1 MRIAQIAPLAETVPP
16 PAYGGTERAVHWLTE
31 ELVRQGHKVTLFA
44 SADSATSGDL
54 VPCCASGLRDAGV
67 RDHTASLLVMLD
79 RVKKAVAAFDVLHFH
94 VDLLQ
99 FPAFQNLP
107 WKTLTTLHG
116 RLDLPDIRPIYEAFP
131 HMPLVSIS
139 EDQRRPMP
147 PVNWV
152 GTVHHGLPPA
162 LIPYSATGGAYLAF
176 LGRIAPEKRLDRAI
190 DVAVRA
196 ATPLK
201 IAAKVDPADRPYFD
215 RRIAPRL
222 HHPLVEF
229 VGEITDAEKGGFLGG
244 ALALLFPIDWPEPFG
259 LAMIEAMAAGTPVIA
274 WPNGSVPEVVDEGL
288 TGVLVCSVEEAVQ
301 AVRTVAQLDRSGI
314 RRRFEARFTA
324 ERMAHDYLAIYR
336 RLADRQGAPDRTAP
350 AAGEGRL

>member
-1 MRIAQIAPLAETVPP
+1 MRIAQIAPLAEAVPP
-16 PAYGGTERAVHWLTE
+16 RAYGGTERVVHWLTE

-67 RDHTASLLVMLD
+67 RDHTASLLVMLEQ
-79 RVKKAVAAFDVLHFH
+79 VKKAAAAFDVLHFH

-229 VGEITDAEKGGFLGG
+229 VGEITDAETGGFLGG

-259 LAMIEAMAAGTPVIA
+259 LAMIEAMAAGNACDRLAQRFGP
-274 WPNGSVPEVVDEGL
+274 GS
-288 TGVLVCSVEEAVQ
+288 
-301 AVRTVAQLDRSGI
+301 
-314 RRRFEARFTA
+314 RRRRPDG
-324 ERMAHDYLAIYR
+324 RPGLLGR
-336 RLADRQGAPDRTAP
+336 GSGPGRADRG
-350 AAGEGRL
+350 AAGPLRDTPPLRGPVHGRTDGARLPGHLPPSGRPAGRA

>member
-16 PAYGGTERAVHWLTE
+16 RAYGGTERVVHWLTE

-44 SADSATSGDL
+44 SGDSVTSGDL
-54 VPCCASGLRDAGV
+54 VPCSTSGLRDAGV

-79 RVKKAVAAFDVLHFH
+79 RVKKAAAAFDILHFH

-116 RLDLPDIRPIYEAFP
+116 RLDLPDIHPIYEAFP

-139 EDQRRPMP
+139 DVQRRPMP
-147 PVNWV
+147 PVNWA
-152 GTVHHGLPPA
+152 GTVQHGLPPA
-162 LIPYSATGGAYLAF
+162 LIPYSSAGGAYLAF
-176 LGRIAPEKRLDRAI
+176 LGRIAAEKRLDRAI
-190 DVAVRA
+190 DVAVGA

-201 IAAKVDPADRPYFD
+201 IAAKVDPADRAYFD
-215 RRIAPRL
+215 RHIAPRL
-222 HHPLVEF
+222 HHPLIEF
-229 VGEITDAEKGGFLGG
+229 VGEITDEKKGAFLGG
-244 ALALLFPIDWPEPFG
+244 ALALIFPIDWPEPFG

-274 WPNGSVPEVVDEGL
+274 WPNGAAPEVVDEGL
-288 TGVLVCSVEEAVQ
+288 TGVLVRSIEEAVQ
-301 AVRTVAQLDRSGI
+301 AVRTVAQLDRSEV

-324 ERMAHDYLAIYR
+324 ERMASDYLAIYR
-336 RLADRQGAPDRTAP
+336 RLAERQGALERTAP
-350 AAGEGRL
+350 TAGAG